1 MAARKSRKKKGSVY
15 GASNRLAMA
24 ESKKVTAA
32 LRASMK
38 SAKAGRC
45 AKADDAIGDAYRA
58 LESIPRENF
67 RRAKDDKR
75 VTKAVYAVARI
86 CKF

>member
-1 MAARKSRKKKGSVY
+1 MAARKSGKKKCSVY

-32 LRASMK
+32 IRASMK

-45 AKADDAIGDAYRA
+45 AKADDDIGRAYTA

-75 VTKAVYAVARI
+75 VSKAVYAVAKI
-86 CKF
+86 CNF